1 MNKERI
7 DKNKILDLFFKYM
20 SESNDP
26 SVFFCKTKNMPAVYF
41 GIHNAEYRFYADKA
55 NNSLRIES
63 YFTNKDD
70 NFQIHKNNSGTASLF
85 NIPRSIY
92 EMMESR
98 LIENEYTL

>member
-1 MNKERI
+1 MNKQRI
-7 DKNKILDLFFKYM
+7 DKNKILDLFFQYM
-20 SESNDP
+20 AESNDP
-26 SVFFCKTKNMPAVYF
+26 EVIFSKTKNMPVVYF

-70 NFQIHKNNSGTASLF
+70 NFQIHKINSGTASLF

-98 LIENEYTL
+98 LIENEYTI